1 MKTFETLIS
10 KTTIPIV
17 LSSDNNYTPFLYT
30 TMLSVL
36 KSANKNTFYDFY
48 LIVTPDFS
56 NKNKGQINKIKE
68 EYDCNISF
76 IDIGD
81 QFNNLPWTP
90 AAWYRLIL
98 AKLLPKQY
106 DKCIY
111 LDCDVYV
118 CNDLK
123 QLYNIELNENY
134 VAGVIACT
142 YYVYA
147 DKMHSNILN
156 IPSTKKY
163 INSGVLLVNL
173 KQIRNDNITSR
184 FFELL
189 NSNQVLPAYDQDVI
203 NIVCYGKIKIL
214 PPKYNMILRH
224 VFINDI
230 RLNDLYS
237 KEDIKEAKTNPCIIH
252 YMCEQKPWQG
262 FYKYGSFWW
271 KIAIKTPY
279 KFYFMFLF
287 TKNILNPIPKI
298 KNIIK
303 DLIPKSVKAD
313 IKKRIKLFVKSDVTR
328 EMEVN
333 ISAVKKQLDGQ
344 KKEIKQLKEIIA
356 EQNKQIEK
364 LNKNLK

>member
-1 MKTFETLIS
+1 MKNTNLQSKLI
-10 KTTIPIV
+10 IPIV
-17 LSSDNNYTPFLYT
+17 LSSDNSYTPFLYT
-30 TMLSVL
+30 TMLSAL
-36 KSANKNTFYDFY
+36 QNATKNTFYDFY
-48 LIVTPDFS
+48 LIVTPNFS
-56 NKNKGQINKIKE
+56 SKNKEQINKLKE
-68 EYDCNISF
+68 EFDCNINF
-76 IDIGD
+76 IDIED

-106 DKCIY
+106 DRCIY

-123 QLYNIELNENY
+123 QLYTVELNENY

-147 DKMHSNILN
+147 DKIHSNILN

-173 KQIRNDNITSR
+173 KQIRNDNVTSR

-189 NSNQVLPAYDQDVI
+189 NSSQVLPAYDQDVI

-237 KEDIKEAKTNPCIIH
+237 KEEIKEAKTKPCIIH

-262 FYKYGSFWW
+262 FYKYGSLWW
-271 KIAIKTPY
+271 KLALKTPY
-279 KFYFMFLF
+279 KFYFIF
-287 TKNILNPIPKI
+287 TFIKNILNPIPKI
-298 KNIIK
+298 KSIIK
-303 DLIPKSVKAD
+303 SLIPKS
-313 IKKRIKLFVKSDVTR
+313 IKDTLKEKLKFFVKTNVTR
-328 EMEVN
+328 ELENN
-333 ISAVKKQLDGQ
+333 IIVLKEQLDKQ
-344 KKEIKQLKEIIA
+344 KKEIEQLKEIIE
-356 EQNKQIEK
+356 EQKNKSK
-364 LNKNLK
+364 

>member
-1 MKTFETLIS
+1 MKEFETLIL
-10 KTTIPIV
+10 KTKIPIV

-56 NKNKGQINKIKE
+56 NKNKEVINKLKK
-68 EYDCNISF
+68 EYDCNINF
-76 IDIGD
+76 IDIEN

-142 YYVYA
+142 YYVFA

-173 KQIRNDNITSR
+173 KQIRNENITSR

-189 NSNQVLPAYDQDVI
+189 TSNQDLPAYDQDVI

-237 KEDIKEAKTNPCIIH
+237 KEEIKEAKTNPCIIH

-271 KIAIKTPY
+271 KLAIKTPY

-287 TKNILNPIPKI
+287 TKNILNPVPKI

-303 DLIPKSVKAD
+303 GLIPKSVKTD
-313 IKKRIKLFVKSDVTR
+313 IKKRIKMFVKLDITR
-328 EMEVN
+328 EMEIN
-333 ISAVKKQLDGQ
+333 ISAVKKQLDEQ
-344 KKEIKQLKEIIA
+344 KKEIEQLKKIIA

-364 LNKNLK
+364 LNKSLK